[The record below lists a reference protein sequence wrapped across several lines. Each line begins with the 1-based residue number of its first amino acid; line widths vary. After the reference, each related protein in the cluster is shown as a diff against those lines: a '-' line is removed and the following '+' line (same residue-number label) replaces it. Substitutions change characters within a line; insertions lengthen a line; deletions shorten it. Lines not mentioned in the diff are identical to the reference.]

1 MTPPSQPGV
10 VRLTVETYA
19 VRLITLGLMVVS
31 AVLQARLL
39 GPEGKGLLAAALSW
53 SALIGGIALLGS
65 DSASIY
71 FVARSARHALWAMRA
86 SLIYAAGIALI
97 ALVPL
102 VFQIDAPIDRRLMLS
117 VALLTSVFVLTTLL
131 NAICVGL
138 SRIRLTNVVNAVAA
152 LVYVLALAV
161 LFIAGIDDV
170 ETVMAAVLGVQMT
183 VPLLL
188 AAALLR
194 RRVREYVAP
203 DRTALVRYSLQSFR
217 GNLAGLLFLRSSLII
232 VSGTA
237 SLAQAGIYS
246 IAVVFAEV
254 ALMLPNT
261 LTNILLPRLAGQN
274 PETVARRVAS
284 AARYAFAGA
293 LLPGLLLG
301 SGAFAIVPFGF
312 GEAFRPAAAVA
323 FVLCAGAALGTPGM
337 ILALYFNALE
347 QPGTPATVAWIGCGV
362 LIAASLALTPLFGAA
377 GAAVAV
383 VIARTTTTLVMM
395 GHFCRASR
403 LNWRTLLLFRAADWI
418 HAERRV
424 HAVYEQIVRARRA

>member
-1 MTPPSQPGV
+1 MTPQSQPGV
-10 VRLTVETYA
+10 ARLTVETYA
-19 VRLITLGLMVVS
+19 VRLITLGLMMIS

-65 DSASIY
+65 DSAGIY
-71 FVARSARHALWAMRA
+71 FIARSARHALWAMRA
-86 SLIYAAGIALI
+86 SLMYTVGIASI
-97 ALVPL
+97 AFVLL
-102 VFQIDAPIDRRLMLS
+102 GMQTDAPIDRRLVIS
-117 VALLTSVFVLTTLL
+117 VALLTPVFVLTTLL

-138 SRIRLTNVVNAVAA
+138 GRIRLTNVVNAVGA
-152 LVYVLALAV
+152 LVYALALAV

-170 ETVMAAVLGVQMT
+170 ETVTAVVLGVQLT

-194 RRVREYVAP
+194 LHIREYVAP
-203 DRTALVRYSLQSFR
+203 DRAALVRYALQSFR

-232 VSGTA
+232 VSSTA
-237 SLAQAGIYS
+237 SIAQAGIYS
-246 IAVVFAEV
+246 IAVVFADV

-274 PETVARRVAS
+274 PEMLARRVAF

-293 LLPGLLLG
+293 LLLGLALG
-301 SGAFAIVPFGF
+301 GGAFVIVPFGF

-323 FVLCAGAALGTPGM
+323 LVLCVGAALGAPGM

-362 LIAASLALTPLFGAA
+362 LIAASLALTPLAGAPGAA
-377 GAAVAV
+377 IAVA
-383 VIARTTTTLVMM
+383 IARTTTTLVMM

-418 HAERRV
+418 DTERRV